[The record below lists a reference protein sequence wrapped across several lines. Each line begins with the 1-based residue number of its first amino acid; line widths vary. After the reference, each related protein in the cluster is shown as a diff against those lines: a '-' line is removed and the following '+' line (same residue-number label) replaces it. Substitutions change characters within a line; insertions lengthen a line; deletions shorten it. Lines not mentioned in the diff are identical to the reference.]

1 MARTVVASTSIRSGN
16 HSRPARPA
24 VVGEM
29 GSSSV
34 KPVKVGICG
43 LGTVGGGTF
52 NVLERNA
59 EEIARRAG
67 RGIEVAQ
74 IAARRPNPKCDTGAT
89 PITADIFDVA
99 CNPEIDVV
107 VELIGGY
114 TLAHEPG
121 AQGHRERQA
130 RGHREQGADR
140 RARQRDL
147 RQGPREGRDRRLRG
161 RCRRRHPGDQGDPRG
176 AVGQPHQLA
185 GRDHQRYRQLHPQR
199 NAREGPYLPRRAR
212 RGPGPGLCRGRPDL
226 RRGRH
231 RRRPQ
236 ADHPRLDRLRH
247 SAAVR
252 QGLHRRHLETDQRR
266 RQLRRRPRLSHQA
279 PGRGASHRERL
290 RSCACTRP

>member
-1 MARTVVASTSIRSGN
+1 MPGAVSRLRRS
-16 HSRPARPA
+16 PP
-24 VVGEM
+24 
-29 GSSSV
+29 
-34 KPVKVGICG
+34 
-43 LGTVGGGTF
+43 
-52 NVLERNA
+52 
-59 EEIARRAG
+59 AG
-67 RGIEVAQ
+67 RTRSAIPVRPHH
-74 IAARRPNPKCDTGAT
+74 RRYLRRSVQSRDRRGRRVDRRLHPGPRA
-89 PITADIFDVA
+89 
-99 CNPEIDVV
+99 
-107 VELIGGY
+107 
-114 TLAHEPG
+114 G

-236 ADHPRLDRLRH
+236 ADHPCLDRLRH

-252 QGLHRRHLETDQRR
+252 QGLHRRHLEADQRR

-279 PGRGASHRERL
+279 PGRGASHRAAS
-290 RSCACTRP
+290 SCACTRP

>member
-1 MARTVVASTSIRSGN
+1 DGEFQRETGQSRHLWVGDRRWRYLQCTQTQRRGDCPPCRARY
-16 HSRPARPA
+16 
-24 VVGEM
+24 
-29 GSSSV
+29 
-34 KPVKVGICG
+34 
-43 LGTVGGGTF
+43 
-52 NVLERNA
+52 
-59 EEIARRAG
+59 
-67 RGIEVAQ
+67 RGCAD
-74 IAARRPNPKCDTGAT
+74 RRPPAEPEVRYRCDPHHRRYLRRSVQSRDRRGRRVDRRLHPGPRA
-89 PITADIFDVA
+89 
-99 CNPEIDVV
+99 
-107 VELIGGY
+107 
-114 TLAHEPG
+114 G

-252 QGLHRRHLETDQRR
+252 QGLHRRHLEADQR
-266 RQLRRRPRLSHQA
+266 
-279 PGRGASHRERL
+279 
-290 RSCACTRP
+290 